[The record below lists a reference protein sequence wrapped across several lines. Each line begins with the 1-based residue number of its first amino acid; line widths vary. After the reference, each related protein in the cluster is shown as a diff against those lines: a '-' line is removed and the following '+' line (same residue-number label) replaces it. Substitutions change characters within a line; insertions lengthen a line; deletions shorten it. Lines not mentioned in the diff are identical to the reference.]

1 MYVYVS
7 TCRRVSR
14 KINLTTQTTDTYRE
28 YIVQSVLG
36 MTKVAVTPRG
46 SIYTLPIFDY
56 KTPGQ
61 FNATLEATKQG
72 LDAPLSLL
80 TVKL

>member
-14 KINLTTQTTDTYRE
+14 KINLTIQTTDTHWE
-28 YIVQSVLG
+28 YMVQSVLG
-36 MTKVAVTPRG
+36 MTKVAVTPTG

-56 KTPGQ
+56 KIPGQ
-61 FNATLEATKQG
+61 FSATLEATKRG
-72 LDAPLSLL
+72 LDALLSLL

>member
-14 KINLTTQTTDTYRE
+14 KINLTTQTTDTCGE

-46 SIYTLPIFDY
+46 STLPIFDY
-56 KTPGQ
+56 KIPGQ
-61 FNATLEATKQG
+61 LNATLEATKQG